1 MALFTFKNIKISGMA
16 TAIPKIIIRP
26 DDFKKQF
33 GEEEVEKFKQMT
45 GIIESRRTD
54 PHQTAGDLCYTAAE
68 YLLKEKGIN
77 KSEIGAL
84 VMSTQS
90 PDYRRPSTSFII
102 HKRMG
107 LSEEAAVFDI
117 NLGCSSILYGIQ
129 VVASI
134 MVNSDIKKAILVS
147 GDTSSKITNPHDKS
161 KIMLGGEAGVAIL
174 LEKTEEEGSNILSL
188 VRSNG
193 EGYRYLITPAGGFRN
208 MNPPREEVMCKD
220 GIMRTLYDPFMMGTS
235 VFTFT
240 VFDVPKVMKDFFK
253 LTNTSVDDYDCFAF
267 HQANLYILK
276 QIGKKMKIPV
286 EKMPLTLPTY
296 GNTSGASPIV
306 TLCDTYG
313 HNKENKDLNVLLIA
327 FGIGLSWG
335 CTSFHINTADILPV
349 IEDDTWFEEGLINSP
364 AEL

>member
-1 MALFTFKNIKISGMA
+1 MALFKFDNIKISGMA
-16 TAIPKIIIRP
+16 CAIPKNIIRP
-26 DDFKKQF
+26 DDFKNQF
-33 GEEEVEKFKQMT
+33 GEDEVEKFKQMT
-45 GIIESRRTD
+45 GITESRRTD
-54 PHQTAGDLCYTAAE
+54 LHQTAGDLCYTAAE
-68 YLLKEKGIN
+68 YLLKEKGID

-90 PDYRRPSTSFII
+90 PDYRRPSTAFII

-107 LSEEAAVFDI
+107 LSQEAVVFDI
-117 NLGCSSILYGIQ
+117 NLGCSSVLYGIQ
-129 VVASI
+129 VVAS
-134 MVNSDIKKAILVS
+134 MMMTSDIKKAILVS
-147 GDTSSKITNPHDKS
+147 GDTSSKLTNPHDKS
-161 KIMLGGEAGVAIL
+161 KVMLGGEAGVALL
-174 LEKTEEEGSNILSL
+174 LERTDEPSKLTSL

-208 MNPPREEVMCKD
+208 INPPREEVMCKD

-240 VFDVPKVMKDFFK
+240 VFDVPKVLKDFFK
-253 LTNTSVDDYDCFAF
+253 ETNTTVDDYDCFAF

-276 QIGKKMKIPV
+276 QIGKKMKIPA

-313 HNKENKDLNVLLIA
+313 KNTENKDLNVLLSA

-335 CTSFHINTADILPV
+335 VTTFHINMADILPV

-364 AEL
+364 SEL

>member
-1 MALFTFKNIKISGMA
+1 MALFKFDGIRISGMA
-16 TAIPKIIIRP
+16 CAIPKNVIRP
-26 DDFKKQF
+26 DDFKEKF

-45 GIIESRRTD
+45 GITESRRTD
-54 PHQTAGDLCYTAAE
+54 PHQTAGDLCYAAAD
-68 YLLKEKGIN
+68 YLINEKHIDKE
-77 KSEIGAL
+77 SIGAL
-84 VMSTQS
+84 IMVTQS
-90 PDYRRPSTSFII
+90 PDYRKPATAFII
-102 HKRMG
+102 QKRLG
-107 LSEEAAVFDI
+107 LSEETAVFDI
-117 NLGCSSILYGIQ
+117 NLGCSAVLYGIQ
-129 VVASI
+129 VIASMMKSSNI
-134 MVNSDIKKAILVS
+134 SKALLVS
-147 GDTSSKITNPHDKS
+147 GDTGSKINNHNDKS
-161 KIMLGGEAGVAIL
+161 KAMIGGEAGVAL
-174 LEKTEEEGSNILSL
+174 LIEKTDDDYHINSL

-208 MNPPREEVMCKD
+208 MNPPREEVVCKD
-220 GIMRTLYDPFMMGTS
+220 GIKRTLYDPFMMGTS

-240 VFDVPKVMKDFFK
+240 VFDVPKAIKDFFK
-253 LTNTSVDDYDCFAF
+253 ETETGVDDYDCFAF

-276 QIGKKMKIPV
+276 QIGKKMKIPA

-313 HNKENKDLNVLLIA
+313 KNQENKDIDVLMSA

-335 CTSFHINTADILPV
+335 VTSFHINTADILPV

>member
-1 MALFTFKNIKISGMA
+1 MAIFHFNNIRIVGMSC
-16 TAIPKIIIRP
+16 AIPKNVIRP
-26 DDFKKQF
+26 DDFKNKF

-45 GIIESRRTD
+45 GILESRRTD
-54 PHQTAGDLCYTAAE
+54 PHQTAGDLCFAAAE
-68 YLLKEKGIN
+68 YLLKEKRVD

-107 LSEEAAVFDI
+107 LPEDAAVFDI
-117 NLGCSSILYGIQ
+117 NLGCSSVLYGIQ
-129 VVASI
+129 VVASMMI
-134 MVNSDIKKAILVS
+134 SSDIKKALLVS
-147 GDTSSKITNPHDKS
+147 GDTSSKITNPYDKS
-161 KIMLGGEAGVAIL
+161 KVMLGGEAGVALL
-174 LEKTEEEGSNILSL
+174 LEKTEEESTIRSL

-208 MNPPREEVMCKD
+208 MNPPREEVVCKD
-220 GIMRTLYDPFMMGTS
+220 GIKRTLYDPFMMGTS

-240 VFDVPKVMKDFFK
+240 VFDVPKAMKDFF
-253 LTNTSVDDYDCFAF
+253 LETGTSVEDYDCFAF

-276 QIGKKMKIPV
+276 QIGKKMKIPT
-286 EKMPLTLPTY
+286 EKMPLSLATY
-296 GNTSGASPIV
+296 GNTSGASPVV
-306 TLCDTYG
+306 TLCNIYG
-313 HNKENKDLNVLLIA
+313 HNDENKDMNVLMSA

-335 CTSFHINTADILPV
+335 VSSFHINTADILPI

>member
-1 MALFTFKNIKISGMA
+1 MAIFHFDNIKISGMA
-16 TAIPKIIIRP
+16 CAIPKNVIRP
-26 DDFKKQF
+26 DDFKELF

-45 GIIESRRTD
+45 GVVESRRTD
-54 PHQTAGDLCYTAAE
+54 LHQTAGDLCYTAAE
-68 YLLKEKGIN
+68 YLLKEKGVD

-117 NLGCSSILYGIQ
+117 NLGCSSVLYGIQ
-129 VVASI
+129 ALASI
-134 MVNSDIKKAILVS
+134 MVTSDIKKAILVS
-147 GDTSSKITNPHDKS
+147 GDTSSKITNPNDKS
-161 KIMLGGEAGVAIL
+161 KIMLGGEAGVALL
-174 LEKTEEEGSNILSL
+174 LEKTEEESKIVSM

-208 MNPPREEVMCKD
+208 MNPPREEVVCKD
-220 GIMRTLYDPFMMGTS
+220 GIKRTLYDPFMMGTS

-253 LTNTSVDDYDCFAF
+253 ETGTNVDDYDCFAF

-276 QIGKKMKIPV
+276 QIAKKMKIPA

-313 HNKENKDLNVLLIA
+313 KNTENKDIKVLLSA

-335 CTSFHINTADILPV
+335 VTSFHINTADILPV

>member
-1 MALFTFKNIKISGMA
+1 MAIFKFEGIGITGMA
-16 TAIPKIIIRP
+16 CAIPKNVIRP
-26 DDFKKQF
+26 DDFKEKF

-45 GIIESRRTD
+45 GITESRRTD
-54 PHQTAGDLCYTAAE
+54 PHQTAGDLCYAAAN
-68 YLLKEKGIN
+68 YLLEKKGIER
-77 KSEIGAL
+77 KSIGAL
-84 VMSTQS
+84 IMATQS
-90 PDYRRPSTSFII
+90 PDYRKPATAFII
-102 HKRMG
+102 QKRLG
-107 LSEEAAVFDI
+107 LSEETAVFDM
-117 NLGCSSILYGIQ
+117 NLGCSAVLYGIQ
-129 VVASI
+129 VLSSMMKSSNI
-134 MVNSDIKKAILVS
+134 SKALLVS
-147 GDTSSKITNPHDKS
+147 GDTGSKINNFNDKS
-161 KIMLGGEAGVAIL
+161 KAMIGGEAGVAL
-174 LEKTEEEGSNILSL
+174 LIEKKDSDYPIYSL

-208 MNPPREEVMCKD
+208 MNPPREEVVCKD
-220 GIMRTLYDPFMMGTS
+220 GIKRTLYDPFMMGTS

-240 VFDVPKVMKDFFK
+240 VFDVPKAMKDFFK
-253 LTNTSVDDYDCFAF
+253 ETGTNVEDYDCFAF

-276 QIGKKMKIPV
+276 QIGKKMKIPA

-313 HNKENKDLNVLLIA
+313 NTTDDIDINVLLSA

-335 CTSFHINTADILPV
+335 VTSFHINTADILPV

>member
-1 MALFTFKNIKISGMA
+1 MAQFKFDNIKISGMA
-16 TAIPKIIIRP
+16 CAIPKNIIRP
-26 DDFKKQF
+26 DDFKSQF

-45 GIIESRRTD
+45 GITESRRTD
-54 PHQTAGDLCYTAAE
+54 LHQTAGDLCYTAAE
-68 YLLKEKGIN
+68 YLLKEKGID

-90 PDYRRPSTSFII
+90 PDYRRPSTAFII

-107 LSEEAAVFDI
+107 LSQETAVFDI
-117 NLGCSSILYGIQ
+117 NLGCSSVLYGIQ
-129 VVASI
+129 VVAS
-134 MVNSDIKKAILVS
+134 MMMTSDIKKAILVS
-147 GDTSSKITNPHDKS
+147 GDTSSKLTNPHDKS
-161 KIMLGGEAGVAIL
+161 KVMLGGEAGVALL
-174 LEKTEEEGSNILSL
+174 LERTEEPSKLTSL

-208 MNPPREEVMCKD
+208 INPPREEVMCKD

-240 VFDVPKVMKDFFK
+240 VFDVPKVLKDFFK
-253 LTNTSVDDYDCFAF
+253 ETDTTVDDYDCFAF

-276 QIGKKMKIPV
+276 QIGKKMKIPS
-286 EKMPLTLPTY
+286 EKMPLTLPTF
-296 GNTSGASPIV
+296 GNTSGASPVV
-306 TLCDTYG
+306 TLCDAFGNCTEDK
-313 HNKENKDLNVLLIA
+313 NINVLMSA

-335 CTSFHINTADILPV
+335 VTSFHINTADILPI

>member
-1 MALFTFKNIKISGMA
+1 MAFFKFTNIRISGIA
-16 TAIPKIIIRP
+16 CAIPKNIIRP
-26 DDFKKQF
+26 DGFKSQF

-45 GIIESRRTD
+45 GVIESRRTD

-68 YLLKEKGIN
+68 YLLKEKEID

-107 LSEEAAVFDI
+107 LSEEAAVFDM
-117 NLGCSSILYGIQ
+117 NLGCSSVLYGIQ
-129 VVASI
+129 TVASI
-134 MVNSDIKKAILVS
+134 METSDIKKAILVS
-147 GDTSSKITNPHDKS
+147 GDTSSKITNFNDKS
-161 KIMLGGEAGVAIL
+161 KIMLGGEAGVALL
-174 LEKTEEEGSNILSL
+174 LEKTEEESMITSL

-220 GIMRTLYDPFMMGTS
+220 GIKRTLYDPFMMGTS

-240 VFDVPKVMKDFFK
+240 VFDVPKAMKDFFK
-253 LTNTSVDDYDCFAF
+253 ETNTGVDDYDCFAF

-276 QIGKKMKIPV
+276 QIAKKMKIPA

-313 HNKENKDLNVLLIA
+313 KCNDNKNLNVLMSA

-335 CTSFHINTADILPV
+335 VTSFHINTADILPV

>member
-1 MALFTFKNIKISGMA
+1 MAIFNFERIKITGMA
-16 TAIPKIIIRP
+16 TAIPKNVIKP
-26 DDFKKQF
+26 DNFKDKF
-33 GEEEVEKFKQMT
+33 GEDEVEKFKQMT
-45 GIIESRRTD
+45 GITESRRTD
-54 PHQTAGDLCYTAAE
+54 LHQTAGDLCYAAAD
-68 YLLKEKGIN
+68 YLIKEKGIDKN
-77 KSEIGAL
+77 SIGA
-84 VMSTQS
+84 VIMSTQS
-90 PDYRRPSTSFII
+90 PDYRKPATAFII
-102 HKRMG
+102 QKRLG
-107 LSEEAAVFDI
+107 LSEETVVFDI
-117 NLGCSSILYGIQ
+117 NLGCSAVLYGLQ

-134 MVNSDIKKAILVS
+134 MMTSNISKALLVS
-147 GDTSSKITNPHDKS
+147 GDTGSKLINHNDKS
-161 KIMLGGEAGVAIL
+161 KAMLGGEAGVALL
-174 LEKTEEEGSNILSL
+174 LEKTEKESKITSL

-220 GIMRTLYDPFMMGTS
+220 GIMRSLYDPFMMGTS

-240 VFDVPKVMKDFFK
+240 VFDVPKVIKDFFK
-253 LTNTSVDDYDCFAF
+253 ETNTCVDDYDCFAF
-267 HQANLYILK
+267 HQANLYILR
-276 QIGKKMKIPV
+276 QIGKKLKIPV

-313 HNKENKDLNVLLIA
+313 KNTENKDINVLLSA

-335 CTSFHINTADILPV
+335 VTSFHINTADILPI

>member
-1 MALFTFKNIKISGMA
+1 MALFKFNNIKISGMA
-16 TAIPKIIIRP
+16 CAIPKNVIRP
-26 DDFKKQF
+26 DDFKEKF
-33 GEEEVEKFKQMT
+33 GDEEVEKFKQMT
-45 GIIESRRTD
+45 GIVESRRTD
-54 PHQTAGDLCYTAAE
+54 RYQTAGDLCYTAAE
-68 YLLKEKGIN
+68 YLLKEKGID

-84 VMSTQS
+84 VMGTQS
-90 PDYRRPSTSFII
+90 PDYRKPSTSFII

-107 LSEEAAVFDI
+107 LSEETAVFDI
-117 NLGCSSILYGIQ
+117 NLGCSSVLYGIQ
-129 VVASI
+129 VMAS
-134 MVNSDIKKAILVS
+134 MMNSSDIKKAILVS
-147 GDTSSKITNPHDKS
+147 GDTGSKLVNQNDKS
-161 KIMLGGEAGVAIL
+161 KAMLGGEAGVAIL
-174 LEKTEEEGSNILSL
+174 LEKTEGESKITSL

-193 EGYRYLITPAGGFRN
+193 EGYRYLITPAGGYRN

-220 GIMRTLYDPFMMGTS
+220 GIKRTLYDPFMMGTS

-240 VFDVPKVMKDFFK
+240 VFDVPKAIKDFFK
-253 LTNTSVDDYDCFAF
+253 ETGTGVDDYDCFAF

-276 QIGKKMKIPV
+276 QIGKKMKIPA

-313 HNKENKDLNVLLIA
+313 KNTEGKDLNVLMSA

-335 CTSFHINTADILPV
+335 VTTFHINTDDILPV

>member
-1 MALFTFKNIKISGMA
+1 MAIFKFDGIRISGMA
-16 TAIPKIIIRP
+16 CAIPKNVIRP
-26 DDFKKQF
+26 DDFKEKF

-45 GIIESRRTD
+45 GITESRRTD
-54 PHQTAGDLCYTAAE
+54 PHQTAGDLCYAAAD
-68 YLLKEKGIN
+68 YLIKEKCID
-77 KSEIGAL
+77 KESIGAL
-84 VMSTQS
+84 IMATQS
-90 PDYRRPSTSFII
+90 PDYRKPATAFII
-102 HKRMG
+102 QKRLG
-107 LSEEAAVFDI
+107 LSEETVVFDM
-117 NLGCSSILYGIQ
+117 NLGCSAVLYGIQ
-129 VVASI
+129 VIASMMKSSNI
-134 MVNSDIKKAILVS
+134 SKALLVS
-147 GDTSSKITNPHDKS
+147 GDTGSKINNHNDKS
-161 KIMLGGEAGVAIL
+161 KAMIGGEAGVAL
-174 LEKTEEEGSNILSL
+174 LIEKTNNDSHINSL

-208 MNPPREEVMCKD
+208 MNPPREEVVCKD
-220 GIMRTLYDPFMMGTS
+220 GIKRTLYDPFMMGTS

-240 VFDVPKVMKDFFK
+240 VFDVPKAMKDFFK
-253 LTNTSVDDYDCFAF
+253 ETETSVDDYDCFAF

-276 QIGKKMKIPV
+276 QIGKKMKIPA

-313 HNKENKDLNVLLIA
+313 KNTENKDLNVLMSA

-335 CTSFHINTADILPV
+335 VTTFHINTADILPV

>member
-1 MALFTFKNIKISGMA
+1 MAFFKFTNIRISGIA
-16 TAIPKIIIRP
+16 CAIPKNIIRP
-26 DDFKKQF
+26 DDFKSQF

-45 GIIESRRTD
+45 GVIESRRTD

-68 YLLKEKGIN
+68 YLLKEKGID

-107 LSEEAAVFDI
+107 LSEEAAVFDM
-117 NLGCSSILYGIQ
+117 NLGCSSVLYGIQ
-129 VVASI
+129 TVASI
-134 MVNSDIKKAILVS
+134 METSDIKKAILVS
-147 GDTSSKITNPHDKS
+147 GDTSSKITNFNDKS
-161 KIMLGGEAGVAIL
+161 KIMLGGEAGVALL
-174 LEKTEEEGSNILSL
+174 LEKTEEESKITSL

-208 MNPPREEVMCKD
+208 MNPPREEVVCKD
-220 GIMRTLYDPFMMGTS
+220 GIKRTLYDPFMMGTS

-240 VFDVPKVMKDFFK
+240 VFDVPKAMKDFFK
-253 LTNTSVDDYDCFAF
+253 ETNTGVDDYDCFAF

-276 QIGKKMKIPV
+276 QIAKKMKIPA

-296 GNTSGASPIV
+296 GNTSGASPVV

-313 HNKENKDLNVLLIA
+313 KCNDNKDLNVLMSA

>member
-1 MALFTFKNIKISGMA
+1 MAIFHFNNIRISGMA
-16 TAIPKIIIRP
+16 CAIPKNVIRP
-26 DDFKKQF
+26 DDFKDRF

-68 YLLKEKGIN
+68 YLLKEKGVD

-107 LSEEAAVFDI
+107 LPEDTAVFDI
-117 NLGCSSILYGIQ
+117 NLGCSAVLYGIQ
-129 VVASI
+129 AVAS
-134 MVNSDIKKAILVS
+134 MMMASDIKKALLVS
-147 GDTSSKITNPHDKS
+147 GDTSSKLTNPNDKS
-161 KIMLGGEAGVAIL
+161 KIMLGGEAGVALL
-174 LEKTEEEGSNILSL
+174 LEKTEEESRIDSL

-208 MNPPREEVMCKD
+208 MNPPREEVVCKD
-220 GIMRTLYDPFMMGTS
+220 GIKRTLYDPFMMGTS

-240 VFDVPKVMKDFFK
+240 VFDVPKAMKDFFK
-253 LTNTSVDDYDCFAF
+253 ETGTSVDDYDCFAF

-276 QIGKKMKIPV
+276 QIGKKMKIPA
-286 EKMPLTLPTY
+286 EKMPLSLPTY
-296 GNTSGASPIV
+296 GNTSGASPVV
-306 TLCDTYG
+306 TLCDKYG
-313 HNKENKDLNVLLIA
+313 HNDENKDLNVLMSA

-335 CTSFHINTADILPV
+335 VTSFHINTADILPV

>member
-1 MALFTFKNIKISGMA
+1 MAIFKFNNIRILGMA
-16 TAIPKIIIRP
+16 CAIPKNVIRP
-26 DDFKKQF
+26 DDFKKVF
-33 GEEEVEKFKQMT
+33 GDEEVEKFKQMT

-54 PHQTAGDLCYTAAE
+54 PHQTAGDLCYAAAE
-68 YLLKEKGIN
+68 YLIKEKCVD

-84 VMSTQS
+84 VMVTQS
-90 PDYRRPSTSFII
+90 PDYRRPATSFIL

-107 LSEEAAVFDI
+107 LSEDTAVFDI
-117 NLGCSSILYGIQ
+117 SLGCSAVLYGIQ
-129 VVASI
+129 TVASI
-134 MVNSDIKKAILVS
+134 MMSSDIKKALLVS
-147 GDTSSKITNPHDKS
+147 GDTGSKITNPNDKS
-161 KIMLGGEAGVAIL
+161 KIMLGGEAGVAL
-174 LEKTEEEGSNILSL
+174 LIERTEEESKIFSM

-193 EGYRYLITPAGGFRN
+193 NGYRYLITPAGGFRN
-208 MNPPREEVMCKD
+208 MNPPREEVVCKD
-220 GIMRTLYDPFMMGTS
+220 GIKRTLYDPFMMGTS

-240 VFDVPKVMKDFFK
+240 VFDVPKIMKDFFK
-253 LTNTSVDDYDCFAF
+253 ETGTNVDDYDCFAF

-276 QIGKKMKIPV
+276 QIAKKMKIPA

-313 HNKENKDLNVLLIA
+313 KNTENKDINVLLSA

-335 CTSFHINTADILPV
+335 VTSFHINTADILPI

>member
-1 MALFTFKNIKISGMA
+1 MAIFNFNNIKISGIA
-16 TAIPKIIIRP
+16 TAIPKNVIRP
-26 DDFKKQF
+26 DDFKEKF

-45 GIIESRRTD
+45 GITESRRTSE
-54 PHQTAGDLCYTAAE
+54 HQTVGDLCYTAAE
-68 YLLKEKGIN
+68 YLIKEKNID

-84 VMSTQS
+84 VMSTHS
-90 PDYRRPSTSFII
+90 PDYRKPATAFVI
-102 HKRMG
+102 HKRLG
-107 LSEEAAVFDI
+107 LSEEAAVYDI
-117 NLGCSSILYGIQ
+117 SLGCSAVLYGIQ
-129 VVASI
+129 TVAS
-134 MVNSDIKKAILVS
+134 MMMCSDIKYGLLVS
-147 GDTSSKITNPHDKS
+147 GDCGSKVNNRNDKS
-161 KIMLGGEAGVAIL
+161 KAMLGGEAGVAIL
-174 LEKTEEEGSNILSL
+174 IEKTAEQNELKAL

-193 EGYRYLITPAGGFRN
+193 EGYRYLITPAGGCRN

-240 VFDVPKVMKDFFK
+240 VFDVPKVMKDFFR
-253 LTNTSVDDYDCFAF
+253 LTNTSVEDYDCFAF

-276 QIGKKMKIPV
+276 QIGKKMKIPT

-313 HNKENKDLNVLLIA
+313 QNNENKDLNVLLIA

>member
-1 MALFTFKNIKISGMA
+1 MAIFKFDGIRISGMA
-16 TAIPKIIIRP
+16 CAIPKNVIRP
-26 DDFKKQF
+26 DDFKEKF

-45 GIIESRRTD
+45 GITESRRTD
-54 PHQTAGDLCYTAAE
+54 PHQTAGDLCYAAAD
-68 YLLKEKGIN
+68 YLIKEKGVD
-77 KSEIGAL
+77 KSSIGA
-84 VMSTQS
+84 VIMATQS
-90 PDYRRPSTSFII
+90 PDYRKPATAFII
-102 HKRMG
+102 QKRLG
-107 LSEEAAVFDI
+107 LSEETAVFDM
-117 NLGCSSILYGIQ
+117 NLGCSAVLYGIQ
-129 VVASI
+129 VIASMMKSSNI
-134 MVNSDIKKAILVS
+134 SKALLVS
-147 GDTSSKITNPHDKS
+147 GDTGSKINNHNDKS
-161 KIMLGGEAGVAIL
+161 KAMIGGEAGVALL
-174 LEKTEEEGSNILSL
+174 LEKTDSDSHINSL

-208 MNPPREEVMCKD
+208 MNPPREEVVCKD
-220 GIMRTLYDPFMMGTS
+220 GIKRTLYDPFMMGTS

-240 VFDVPKVMKDFFK
+240 VFDVPKAMKDFFK
-253 LTNTSVDDYDCFAF
+253 ETDTCVDDYDCFAF

-276 QIGKKMKIPV
+276 QIGKKMKIPA

-313 HNKENKDLNVLLIA
+313 NNTDGKDLNVLMSA

-335 CTSFHINTADILPV
+335 VTTFHINTDDILPV

>member
-1 MALFTFKNIKISGMA
+1 MA
-16 TAIPKIIIRP
+16 TAIPKNIIRP
-26 DDFKKQF
+26 DDFKEKF

-45 GIIESRRTD
+45 GITESRRTD
-54 PHQTAGDLCYTAAE
+54 PHQTAGDLCYAAAE
-68 YLLKEKGIN
+68 YLLKEKGID
-77 KSEIGAL
+77 KESIGAL
-84 VMSTQS
+84 IMVTQS
-90 PDYRRPSTSFII
+90 PDYRKPATAFII
-102 HKRMG
+102 QKRLG
-107 LSEEAAVFDI
+107 LSEETAVFDM
-117 NLGCSSILYGIQ
+117 NLGCSAVLYGIQ
-129 VVASI
+129 VVAS
-134 MVNSDIKKAILVS
+134 MMMNSNINKALIVS
-147 GDTSSKITNPHDKS
+147 GDTGSKINNQNDKS
-161 KIMLGGEAGVAIL
+161 KAMIGGEAGVAL
-174 LEKTEEEGSNILSL
+174 LIEKSEEGSQITSL

-220 GIMRTLYDPFMMGTS
+220 GIMRSLYDPFMMGTS

-240 VFDVPKVMKDFFK
+240 VFDVPKAMKDFFK
-253 LTNTSVDDYDCFAF
+253 LTNTSVEDYDCFAL

-276 QIGKKMKIPV
+276 QIGKKMKIPA

-296 GNTSGASPIV
+296 GNTSGASPVV

-313 HNKENKDLNVLLIA
+313 RNNENKDLNVLLIA

>member
-1 MALFTFKNIKISGMA
+1 MALFKFDNIKISGMA
-16 TAIPKIIIRP
+16 CAIPKNVIRP
-26 DDFKKQF
+26 DDFKNQF
-33 GEEEVEKFKQMT
+33 GEDEVEKFKQMT
-45 GIIESRRTD
+45 GITESRRTD
-54 PHQTAGDLCYTAAE
+54 LHQTAGDLCYTAAE
-68 YLLKEKGIN
+68 YLLKEKGID

-90 PDYRRPSTSFII
+90 PDYRRPSTAFII

-107 LSEEAAVFDI
+107 LSQEAAVFDI
-117 NLGCSSILYGIQ
+117 NLGCSSVLYGIQ
-129 VVASI
+129 VVAS
-134 MVNSDIKKAILVS
+134 MMMTSDIKKAILVS
-147 GDTSSKITNPHDKS
+147 GDTSSKLTNPHDKS
-161 KIMLGGEAGVAIL
+161 KVMLGGEAGVALL
-174 LEKTEEEGSNILSL
+174 LERTDKPSKLTSL

-208 MNPPREEVMCKD
+208 INPPREEVMCKD

-240 VFDVPKVMKDFFK
+240 VFDVPKVLKDFFK
-253 LTNTSVDDYDCFAF
+253 ETETGVDDYDCFAF

-276 QIGKKMKIPV
+276 QIGKKMKIPA

-313 HNKENKDLNVLLIA
+313 KNTENKDLNVLMSA

-335 CTSFHINTADILPV
+335 VSTFRINTADILPV